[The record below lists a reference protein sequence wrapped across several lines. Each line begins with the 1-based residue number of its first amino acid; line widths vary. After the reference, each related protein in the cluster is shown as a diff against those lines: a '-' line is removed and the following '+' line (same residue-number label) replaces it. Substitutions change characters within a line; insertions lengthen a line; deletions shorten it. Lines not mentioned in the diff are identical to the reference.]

1 MNKSHLL
8 FPLGVIV
15 LFSCQGLGPSIQNED
30 FDKFWALDSR
40 IVLEMTMSDA
50 TLGYI
55 QTYGQE
61 KNGPYNDYYFPITIR
76 LTVDDQI
83 YDMEEVGIR
92 QKGNIFSRGPFL
104 NEEGDLVNPFHFRL
118 SFDQT
123 FDAPFYQSL
132 GLQKS
137 WQNGEPTYETRQKR
151 RLFGMKSLELKWNR
165 SQDPSMI
172 NQLYASQ
179 LFKSEGV
186 LAPASTLAKVSL
198 MTESQGHDVG
208 IYIVNE
214 AIDQTFIERN
224 FSGAAA
230 TGDLYKALWSN
241 QLLLDDMADVNTGF
255 GNDVFK
261 SEKVGIEDTEA
272 YYHPVYDL
280 KTNQLTSTHQDLMQL
295 VKTLHTLNTI
305 QDLATQKNTL
315 ETVLAVEAFLN
326 YAAISYV
333 SGNPDDMR
341 NLTNNTYIYFHG
353 VTHQAYFIPYDL
365 DWSLGLTW
373 DENLTQKMATHS
385 ALSTKDSFDQTI
397 RNPLYWY
404 TILDGNV
411 SQANRYPR
419 IAGYQEIYLNK
430 ISEVLAGD
438 YFTPELY
445 EVIFQ
450 AKKNIYIGDTFT
462 IDSASNFENINLFLS
477 HHTNISS
484 VN

>member
-1 MNKSHLL
+1 
-8 FPLGVIV
+8 
-15 LFSCQGLGPSIQNED
+15 
-30 FDKFWALDSR
+30 
-40 IVLEMTMSDA
+40 
-50 TLGYI
+50 
-55 QTYGQE
+55 
-61 KNGPYNDYYFPITIR
+61 
-76 LTVDDQI
+76 
-83 YDMEEVGIR
+83 
-92 QKGNIFSRGPFL
+92 
-104 NEEGDLVNPFHFRL
+104 
-118 SFDQT
+118 
-123 FDAPFYQSL
+123 
-132 GLQKS
+132 
-137 WQNGEPTYETRQKR
+137 
-151 RLFGMKSLELKWNR
+151 
-165 SQDPSMI
+165 
-172 NQLYASQ
+172 
-179 LFKSEGV
+179 
-186 LAPASTLAKVSL
+186 
-198 MTESQGHDVG
+198 
-208 IYIVNE
+208 
-214 AIDQTFIERN
+214 
-224 FSGAAA
+224 
-230 TGDLYKALWSN
+230 
-241 QLLLDDMADVNTGF
+241 
-255 GNDVFK
+255 
-261 SEKVGIEDTEA
+261 
-272 YYHPVYDL
+272 
-280 KTNQLTSTHQDLMQL
+280 
-295 VKTLHTLNTI
+295 
-305 QDLATQKNTL
+305 
-315 ETVLAVEAFLN
+315 
-326 YAAISYV
+326 
-333 SGNPDDMR
+333 MR